1 MKQQAKK
8 TTREKPSR
16 DHYQEVTDKII
27 AALEAGTR
35 HWQRP
40 WDPEKASGPAMPF
53 NAAIG
58 HRYRGINTLLLG
70 MSPFAFMSGD
80 PRWCS
85 YKQAAEKGW
94 QVRKGE
100 KATTVFFFKQL
111 VLEDPKAPVEAEDS
125 TRRIPMLLSFSVFH
139 ATQIDGIPAFAPP
152 ETPKALWQRLEDADL
167 ILKNSKAVI
176 RTGGDRAFYSPVTDH
191 IQLPPDSA
199 FQSAAGH
206 AATAHHELGNVVSV
220 LLGGLAFCAGEA

>member
-94 QVRKGE
+94 QGQE
-100 KATTVFFFKQL
+100 
-111 VLEDPKAPVEAEDS
+111 PVHTGRSSSHPAC
-125 TRRIPMLLSFSVFH
+125 RRAYDQTPM
-139 ATQIDGIPAFAPP
+139 PAKKWHCRYP
-152 ETPKALWQRLEDADL
+152 RR
-167 ILKNSKAVI
+167 SS
-176 RTGGDRAFYSPVTDH
+176 G
-191 IQLPPDSA
+191 
-199 FQSAAGH
+199 
-206 AATAHHELGNVVSV
+206 
-220 LLGGLAFCAGEA
+220 